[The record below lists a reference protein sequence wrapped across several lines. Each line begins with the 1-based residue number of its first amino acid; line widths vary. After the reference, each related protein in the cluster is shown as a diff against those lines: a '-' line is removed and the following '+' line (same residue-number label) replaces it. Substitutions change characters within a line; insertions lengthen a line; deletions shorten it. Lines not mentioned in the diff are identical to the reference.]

1 MMGEVE
7 VKGKKTQ
14 AAIVNGG
21 SYRIDDLAS
30 ESVFYSDDVTIRPY
44 VQRFMYK
51 KFVKPESGKGF
62 YVKTIMADNLNVDLN
77 DNMGGFN
84 CGKPAGFVKDYHA
97 LPAKTKE
104 LLKSIKRV
112 RVLIGTLSAGS
123 VLNAD
128 GNDVMEI
135 GDLPFI
141 WEVDNR
147 DAFKIMGEPIAKIGS
162 RKHLPVQYKIKLGSE
177 QRKLPNGNAYYLP
190 TATLQDEVLEVE
202 DSTQDHFSDFMQ
214 WIENY
219 NSYIFNA
226 WNDKAKPEE
235 LSKSDKDVVS
245 ELVDVDD
252 EVPF

>member
-1 MMGEVE
+1 MNIDTSLNKFADMAQKMGMGVDITQKKQTAQLARLKIQHSPIMGEVE

-30 ESVFYSDDVTIRPY
+30 ES
-44 VQRFMYK
+44 
-51 KFVKPESGKGF
+51 
-62 YVKTIMADNLNVDLN
+62 
-77 DNMGGFN
+77 
-84 CGKPAGFVKDYHA
+84 KPAGFVKDYQA
-97 LPAKTKE
+97 LPVKTKE

-147 DAFKIMGEPIAKIGS
+147 DAFKIMGEPISKIGG

>member
-1 MMGEVE
+1 M
-7 VKGKKTQ
+7 
-14 AAIVNGG
+14 
-21 SYRIDDLAS
+21 
-30 ESVFYSDDVTIRPY
+30 
-44 VQRFMYK
+44 
-51 KFVKPESGKGF
+51 
-62 YVKTIMADNLNVDLN
+62 
-77 DNMGGFN
+77 
-84 CGKPAGFVKDYHA
+84 
-97 LPAKTKE
+97 
-104 LLKSIKRV
+104 
-112 RVLIGTLSAGS
+112 IGTLSAGS

-147 DAFKIMGEPIAKIGS
+147 DAFKIMGEPISKIGS
-162 RKHLPVQYKIKLGSE
+162 RKHLPVQYKIQLGSE

>member
-1 MMGEVE
+1 
-7 VKGKKTQ
+7 
-14 AAIVNGG
+14 
-21 SYRIDDLAS
+21 
-30 ESVFYSDDVTIRPY
+30 
-44 VQRFMYK
+44 MYK

-62 YVKTIMADNLNVDLN
+62 YVKTIMADNLNVDLK

-84 CGKPAGFVKDYHA
+84 CGKPAGFVKDYQA
-97 LPAKTKE
+97 LPVKTKE

-147 DAFKIMGEPIAKIGS
+147 DAFKIMGEPISKIGG

>member
-1 MMGEVE
+1 MRLKSRV
-7 VKGKKTQ
+7 KTQ
-14 AAIVNGG
+14 VAIVNGG

-62 YVKTIMADNLNVDLN
+62 YVKTIMADNLNVDLK

-84 CGKPAGFVKDYHA
+84 CGKPAGFVKDYQA
-97 LPAKTKE
+97 LPVKTKE

-147 DAFKIMGEPIAKIGS
+147 DAFKIMGEPISKIGG